1 MMTLQEVCEKY
12 SVAESSMKNMFPRT
26 QQAILKKHGVK
37 IVKEGRGQKA
47 VYHEE
52 FMDDKRAITMY
63 KEAREEIIVDNES
76 FRLMNWDFLVFLA
89 IVTTPMLVFR
99 GSYEDFLR
107 YVDVS
112 VTESNIRLLKDALI
126 GLKERDFISYT
137 VDKTDDN
144 FFIAGI
150 YRKVEEEMS
159 IGIGMVRTCKQLADK
174 HHKRSWVPL
183 LKTWLGVQM
192 LSENQPYTV
201 ESLCAITGL
210 SAYQINQSNKILKE
224 SMIYRTSKAYAS
236 YQRCIGTNVDLNAEA
251 FYKIEQ

>member
-12 SVAESSMKNMFPRT
+12 QVAESSMKNMFPRT
-26 QQAILKKHGVK
+26 QQSILKKHGVK
-37 IVKEGRGQKA
+37 IIKEGRGQKA
-47 VYHEE
+47 TYHEE
-52 FMDDKRAITMY
+52 FMDDKRALTMY
-63 KEAREEIIVDNES
+63 KEDKEEIIVDNES

-99 GSYEDFLR
+99 GSYDDFLK
-107 YVDVS
+107 YVDVP
-112 VTESNIRLLKDALI
+112 VTDANKRMLEDALI

-137 VDKTDDN
+137 VDKTDSN

-159 IGIGMVRTCKQLADK
+159 IGIGMVRTCKQLAEK

-192 LSENQPYTV
+192 LAESQPYTV

-210 SAYQINQSNKILKE
+210 SAYQVNQSNKILKE
-224 SMIYRTSKAYAS
+224 SLIYRTSKAYAC

-251 FYKIEQ
+251 FYNV